1 MDSRVHGLSSC
12 LVACGIL
19 VPPPGIEP
27 LSSALQS
34 GFLTTG
40 PSGKSPV
47 ISTLNRLGKSKARRL
62 VSGRDSS
69 RVEISC
75 NLTVCSPHFMS
86 QGAHLCSSWR
96 HIFISESRKL
106 WLASSVVRGRM
117 RVCPRRLPSLTSVQG
132 IVWGTLQVEALLLF
146 LFFYCEPRQVT
157 QSLWASVSFL
167 VRNMEHV
174 FLLHL
179 TRQN

>member
-1 MDSRVHGLSSC
+1 MWDLSSPTRDRT
-12 LVACGIL
+12 LIL
-19 VPPPGIEP
+19 CIAKWILNHWTIREV
-27 LSSALQS
+27 SSHFNFEQ
-34 GFLTTG
+34 TG
-40 PSGKSPV
+40 KV
-47 ISTLNRLGKSKARRL
+47 KARRL

>member
-1 MDSRVHGLSSC
+1 MDSRVHGLSIC

-47 ISTLNRLGKSKARRL
+47 ISTLSRLGKSKARRL

-75 NLTVCSPHFMS
+75 NLTVCSPYFMS
-86 QGAHLCSSWR
+86 QGAHLCSSWS
-96 HIFISESRKL
+96 HIFFISQSRKL
-106 WLASSVVRGRM
+106 WLALSVVRGRM
-117 RVCPRRLPSLTSVQG
+117 MVCPRRLPSLTSVQG
-132 IVWGTLQVEALLLF
+132 IVWGTMQVEALLLF
-146 LFFYCEPRQVT
+146 LVFYCVGLDRLL
-157 QSLWASVSFL
+157 SLSGPQCLPCS
-167 VRNMEHV
+167 
-174 FLLHL
+174 
-179 TRQN
+179 